1 MISISP
7 MNSRIREMKI
17 DFLTF
22 AWAKPY
28 VVSLRKFE
36 GILKTFESK
45 DSLLNLNYFDTN
57 LKGAV
62 DCRKKF

>member
-1 MISISP
+1 
-7 MNSRIREMKI
+7 MKI

-57 LKGAV
+57 LKGAA
-62 DCRKKF
+62 DCEK